1 MKLHAF
7 QAQAEAAQAAQAV
20 QAVHDTSQLSHSAAL
35 AYFQGRTGEPSGS
48 RWLTGNETKQRLL
61 SKKAYTSDSD
71 NVENE
76 SKKPR
81 ASLPACAL
89 LPQGH
94 GLTGETLNDPSA
106 ICNDNRVSVVV
117 LELLVTESFPYC

>member
-1 MKLHAF
+1 M
-7 QAQAEAAQAAQAV
+7 
-20 QAVHDTSQLSHSAAL
+20 HDTSQLSHSAAL

-61 SKKAYTSDSD
+61 SKKD

-76 SKKPR
+76 SEKPR
-81 ASLPACAL
+81 ASLPARAL

-106 ICNDNRVSVVV
+106 LCNDNRVSVVV
-117 LELLVTESFPYC
+117 SELLVTESFPYC